1 MAERT
6 TLRRYSAAD
15 TRERI
20 LRGALRQFAE
30 LGLSGASL
38 RDISKAAD
46 VPLSALHYHFGS
58 KENLF
63 IAVVEYYLGG
73 LAKERL
79 ELLAASREHAR
90 SPGVKDVVDAFIR
103 PLISLAATPDGL
115 DYVRLQLRPFENP
128 SIGQQM
134 ATLAAPSALPFLN
147 ALADALPGVPRQRL
161 TRAYRLMVWGVVHTL
176 VDSLYERLTQQPAL
190 PPKKP
195 QQEQLRNDLVEFYV
209 AGFRALAG
217 SH

>member
-1 MAERT
+1 MAESA

-46 VPLSALHYHFGS
+46 VPLSAIHYHFGS

-63 IAVVEYYLGG
+63 TAVVEHYLGG

-79 ELLAASREHAR
+79 ELLAAHRERA
-90 SPGVKDVVDAFIR
+90 SALTVTDVVDAFIR

-128 SIGQQM
+128 SIVDQM
-134 ATLAAPSALPFLN
+134 ATLATPSALPFLN
-147 ALADALPGVPRQRL
+147 ALADALPGVPRQKL
-161 TRAYRLMVWGVVHTL
+161 ARAYRLMVWGIVHTL
-176 VDSLYERLTQQPAL
+176 VDSLYERLTRQPAL

-195 QQEQLRNDLVEFYV
+195 QQQQLRKELVEFYV
-209 AGFRALAG
+209 AGFQALASG
-217 SH
+217 S

>member
-1 MAERT
+1 MAEST
-6 TLRRYSAAD
+6 TLRRYSAAG

-20 LRGALRQFAE
+20 LRGALAQFAG

-38 RDISKAAD
+38 REISKSAD

-63 IAVVEYYLGG
+63 IAVVEHYLGG

-79 ELLAASREHAR
+79 ELLAACRERAS
-90 SPGVKDVVDAFIR
+90 SPSVEDIVDAFIR

-115 DYVRLQLRPFENP
+115 EYVRLQLRPFENP
-128 SIGQQM
+128 SIVQQM

-147 ALADALPGVPRQRL
+147 ALADALPGVSRPKL

-195 QQEQLRNDLVEFYV
+195 QQEQLRRELVEFYV
-209 AGFRALAG
+209 AGFHALAG
-217 SH
+217 GP